1 MLTRQQKRR
10 LKGAVWFSL
19 LALGLTLLIRSVVKR
34 NSAVGHVD
42 LYSSNDMLSQ
52 AKKQVSKRKSTNIN
66 VDIRAEDFVDL
77 PDADVDL
84 ERLIEAGE
92 KRIKAKEAEKAEK
105 AEEQPKVDIQLKQ
118 ALDSITEMIKD
129 NNEKSNSDIKI
140 GY

>member
-1 MLTRQQKRR
+1 M
-10 LKGAVWFSL
+10 
-19 LALGLTLLIRSVVKR
+19 KR